1 MSDEDR
7 SEKASVG
14 GVDHNAVDRSMP
26 PQLPWNLQLDANRY
40 APHAA
45 PPPSNVVSDV
55 DFWKDLKKLTY
66 GDGSNKAYGAPRVFD
81 LFTLLAITLFFAVLF
96 ALLGLLAPALDA
108 SATDLT
114 FVISGFVTIVGIS
127 QMWLFGSNNPRLASL
142 VSGPVAFNLI
152 SWIQMTIAGRVGFEG
167 LFFTLCVSIFLGPL
181 FGYLGGAVVAGVFLV
196 ADKFRLQ
203 FMKPTSD
210 ESRDASFDE
219 VQ

>member
-1 MSDEDR
+1 MSDKDR
-7 SEKASVG
+7 SEKAS
-14 GVDHNAVDRSMP
+14 DSAEDQNSIDRTIP
-26 PQLPWNLQLDANRY
+26 PQLPWNLQFGANPY
-40 APHAA
+40 AQAT
-45 PPPSNVVSDV
+45 PPPNNVVREA
-55 DFWKDLKKLTY
+55 DFWKDLKKLTN
-66 GDGSNKAYGAPRVFD
+66 GDGSTKAYGAPRVFD

-108 SATDLT
+108 SASDLT
-114 FVISGFVTIVGIS
+114 FVISAFVTIVGFS

-142 VSGPVAFNLI
+142 VSGPVGFSLI
-152 SWIQMTIAGRVGFEG
+152 SWTQMMISGRFRIEG
-167 LFFTLCVSIFLGPL
+167 IVVSLCVSIFLGPL

-203 FMKPTSD
+203 FMKPSSA